1 MLAKK
6 EDKKQ
11 ELAQTG
17 QQENPTSND
26 ALNSEGII
34 PNEVLESI
42 PEEDRGRVSSI
53 IKQTMVSGVM
63 RRGNPI
69 ADKITTEHITQLI
82 SKSDELDK
90 RDREERKGERKYNLL
105 LILIG
110 LIFVGFLI
118 IFLQSNEN
126 LLIKIVIGIISFIG
140 GFGFGQ
146 SRIKKDE

>member
-1 MLAKK
+1 MAKK

-17 QQENPTSND
+17 QQESPTSND

-34 PNEVLESI
+34 PNEILESI